1 MRFNNIGTDK
11 IGVSLCNKMGTHSL
25 HALLISH
32 QLYQPER
39 TQDYEK
45 YPKGLFSHLIHED
58 PGEFKNDKKYVIL
71 LRDSFDK
78 WESGYW
84 QELQMLYPGLLKH
97 GTELDIMWKI
107 HDPMNSWYYI
117 NADIQTGNSWMF
129 KGHGEFWKW
138 NNSNSVPL
146 GVYAQLPNIY
156 FLELKDLSNPKFL
169 DWAYKVDDD
178 WKRVIEIPHQ
188 NSTLNKFWPQMELLW
203 KEYNEGKI
211 LKDKILA
218 SPFFEETTL
227 KLKFDVHFKLL
238 EFHQD
243 SVDYIRDNH
252 ERYLKFE

>member
-32 QLYQPER
+32 QVYQPER

-58 PGEFKNDKKYVIL
+58 PGEFKNDKKYAIL

-84 QELQMLYPGLLKH
+84 QEVQMLYPGWLEH
-97 GTELDIMWKI
+97 DTELDIMWKI

-129 KGHGEFWKW
+129 NGHGDFWKW

-169 DWAYKVDDD
+169 EWLKEQDEEWES
-178 WKRVIEIPHQ
+178 VIKIPHRNASKHFDIRRTVEQ
-188 NSTLNKFWPQMELLW
+188 LW
-203 KEYNEGKI
+203 KEYNEGLI
-211 LKDKILA
+211 LQDKVLVCPFSKKYPPNVIMSILEQEQMTID
-218 SPFFEETTL
+218 F
-227 KLKFDVHFKLL
+227 
-238 EFHQD
+238 
-243 SVDYIRDNH
+243 IRNNH
-252 ERYLKFE
+252 ERYLRFE

>member
-32 QLYQPER
+32 QVYQPER

-58 PGEFKNDKKYVIL
+58 PGEFKNDKKYAIL

-84 QELQMLYPGLLKH
+84 QEVQMLYPGWLEH
-97 GTELDIMWKI
+97 DTELDIMWKI

-129 KGHGEFWKW
+129 NGHGDFW
-138 NNSNSVPL
+138 NFSAR
-146 GVYAQLPNIY
+146 G
-156 FLELKDLSNPKFL
+156 
-169 DWAYKVDDD
+169 
-178 WKRVIEIPHQ
+178 
-188 NSTLNKFWPQMELLW
+188 
-203 KEYNEGKI
+203 
-211 LKDKILA
+211 
-218 SPFFEETTL
+218 
-227 KLKFDVHFKLL
+227 DVG
-238 EFHQD
+238 
-243 SVDYIRDNH
+243 
-252 ERYLKFE
+252 